1 MKIVIASDS
10 YKGSNTSMKVAEAI
24 ERGLKKVTADL
35 DVVKIP
41 VADGGEGLVQALVPD
56 EKRWV
61 YRTVTGPM
69 GQPVNAFYGL
79 LDDSVAVL
87 EMASASGLP
96 LVEGN
101 KDPRLATTFGTGELI
116 RDAVERGCTTLYIG
130 IGGSAT
136 NDGGTGMARAL
147 GARFLDSGGE
157 EIEAAGGNLDR
168 IETVDL
174 SGMLPG
180 LKNVTIEV
188 ACDVD
193 NPLCGE
199 QGASAVYG
207 PQKGATP
214 EMVKLLDNNLAH
226 LADVMTKTCGREL
239 SEIPG
244 AGAAGGLGFG
254 LMAFCGAQLKSGID
268 LVLDSL
274 QFDRALEG
282 ASLVIT
288 GEGKIDGQSVRGK
301 VPVGIAA
308 RAKKK
313 GLPVLAICGDIGPGV
328 EVLYDYGIDSI
339 MSTVNRAMPLDEA
352 MNRSAELL
360 EEGAE
365 RAFRMIMI
373 GRNFPGSN

>member
-1 MKIVIASDS
+1 MKVVIASDS
-10 YKGSNTSMKVAEAI
+10 YKGSNTSLRVAEAI
-24 ERGLKKVTADL
+24 ERGLRKVDDSL

-41 VADGGEGLVQALVPD
+41 VADGGEGLVQALVP
-56 EKRWV
+56 EKETWLTLSV
-61 YRTVTGPM
+61 KGPM
-69 GQPVNAFYGL
+69 GQSVKADYAL
-79 LDDSVAVL
+79 LDKNTAVI

-96 LVEGN
+96 LVPDSQRN
-101 KDPRLATTFGTGELI
+101 PSLATTYGTGQLI
-116 RDAVERGCTTLYIG
+116 KDALYRGCRKILIG

-136 NDGGTGMARAL
+136 NDGGTGMALAL
-147 GARFLDSGGE
+147 GAKFLDKDGK
-157 EIEAAGGNLDR
+157 EIEPCGANLDQVAD
-168 IETVDL
+168 VDL
-174 SGMLPG
+174 TGILPEVKDAEI
-180 LKNVTIEV
+180 LV

-199 QGASAVYG
+199 HGASATYG
-207 PQKGATP
+207 PQKGADP
-214 EMVKLLDNNLAH
+214 EMVKLLDRNLAH
-226 LADVMTKTCGREL
+226 LAKVMEKKTGKDL

-244 AGAAGGLGFG
+244 VGAAGGLGFG
-254 LMAFCGAQLKSGID
+254 LMAFTGAVLESGID

-274 QFDRALEG
+274 GFDESLDG

-313 GLPVLAICGDIGPGV
+313 DLPVLAIAGDIGEGISA
-328 EVLYDYGIDSI
+328 LYSYGIDSV
-339 MSTVNRAMPLDEA
+339 MSTVNKAMPLKEA
-352 MNRSAELL
+352 MDRSSELL

-373 GRNFPGSN
+373 GRNLK

>member
-10 YKGSNTSMKVAEAI
+10 YKGSNTSIRVAETI
-24 ERGLKKVTADL
+24 EKGIKKVVSDL

-56 EKRWV
+56 EDKWV
-61 YRTVTGPM
+61 YLAVTGPM
-69 GQPVNAFYGL
+69 RKETQAEYALMDNNT
-79 LDDSVAVL
+79 AVL

-96 LVEGN
+96 LVEGE
-101 KDPRLATTFGTGELI
+101 KDPRLATTFGTGEMMK
-116 RDAVERGCTTLYIG
+116 DAIEKGCRKILIG

-136 NDGGTGMARAL
+136 NDGGTGMAQAL
-147 GARFLDSGGE
+147 GARFLDADGKE
-157 EIEAAGGNLDR
+157 LTPAGGNLDQ
-168 IETVDL
+168 IASVDL
-174 SGMLPG
+174 SNMIDG
-180 LKNVTIEV
+180 LKDTEIKV

-199 QGASAVYG
+199 HGASAIYG

-214 EMVKLLDNNLAH
+214 EMVKQLDANLAH
-226 LADVMTKTCGREL
+226 LAGIMEKTSGKDM
-239 SEIPG
+239 SEVPG

-254 LMAFCGAQLKSGID
+254 LMAFCGAELESGID

-274 QFDRALEG
+274 GFDEAIEG

-301 VPVGIAA
+301 VPVGIAG

-313 GLPVLAICGDIGPGV
+313 NLPVLAICGDIGPGISA
-328 EVLYDYGIDSI
+328 LYEYGIDSV
-339 MSTVNRAMPLDEA
+339 MSTVNKAMPLSEA
-352 MNRSAELL
+352 MGRSSELL
-360 EEGAE
+360 EEAAE

-373 GRNFPGSN
+373 GKNMK

>member
-10 YKGSNTSMKVAEAI
+10 YKGSSTSLRVAETI
-24 ERGLKKVTADL
+24 EKGIQKVVPDL
-35 DVVKIP
+35 DIVKIP

-56 EKRWV
+56 EDKWV
-61 YRTVTGPM
+61 RLSVTGPM
-69 GQPVNAFYGL
+69 RMETRAEYAL
-79 LDDSVAVL
+79 MDDNTAVL

-96 LVEGN
+96 LVEGE
-101 KDPRLATTFGTGELI
+101 KDPRIATTYGTGEMM
-116 RDAVERGCTTLYIG
+116 RDAIERGCRKILIG

-136 NDGGTGMARAL
+136 NDGGTGMAQAL
-147 GARFLDSGGE
+147 GARFLDAAGRE
-157 EIEAAGGNLDR
+157 LTPAGGNLDQ
-168 IETVDL
+168 IAYVDL
-174 SGMLPG
+174 SGMLDG
-180 LKNVTIEV
+180 LKETEIKV

-199 QGASAVYG
+199 HGASAVYG

-214 EMVKLLDNNLAH
+214 EMVKQLDANLAH
-226 LADVMTKTCGREL
+226 LAGIMEKASGKDM
-239 SEIPG
+239 SEVPG

-254 LMAFCGAQLKSGID
+254 LMAFCNAELESGID

-274 QFDRALEG
+274 GFDQAIEG

-288 GEGKIDGQSVRGK
+288 GEGRIDGQSIHGK

-313 GLPVLAICGDIGPGV
+313 NLPVLAVCGDIGPGIST
-328 EVLYDYGIDSI
+328 LYDYGIDSV
-339 MSTVNRAMPLDEA
+339 MSTVNKAMPLSEA
-352 MNRSAELL
+352 MGRSSELL
-360 EEGAE
+360 EEAAE

-373 GRNFPGSN
+373 GKNMK

>member
-10 YKGSNTSMKVAEAI
+10 YKGSSTSLRVAETI
-24 ERGLKKVTADL
+24 EKGIQKVVPDL
-35 DVVKIP
+35 DIVKIP

-56 EKRWV
+56 EDKWV
-61 YRTVTGPM
+61 RLSVTGPM
-69 GQPVNAFYGL
+69 RMETRAEYAL
-79 LDDSVAVL
+79 MDDNTAVL

-96 LVEGN
+96 LVEGE
-101 KDPRLATTFGTGELI
+101 KDPRIATTYGTGEMM
-116 RDAVERGCTTLYIG
+116 RDAIERGCRKILIG

-136 NDGGTGMARAL
+136 NDGGTGMAQAL
-147 GARFLDSGGE
+147 GARFLDAAGRE
-157 EIEAAGGNLDR
+157 LTPAGGNLDQ
-168 IETVDL
+168 IASVDL
-174 SGMLPG
+174 SGMLDG
-180 LKNVTIEV
+180 LKETEIKV

-199 QGASAVYG
+199 HGASAVYG

-214 EMVKLLDNNLAH
+214 EMVKQLDANLAH
-226 LADVMTKTCGREL
+226 LAGIMEKASGKDM
-239 SEIPG
+239 SEVPG

-254 LMAFCGAQLKSGID
+254 LMAFCNAELESGID

-274 QFDRALEG
+274 GFDQAIEG

-288 GEGKIDGQSVRGK
+288 GEGRIDGQSIRGK

-313 GLPVLAICGDIGPGV
+313 NLPVLAVCGDIGPGIST
-328 EVLYDYGIDSI
+328 LYDYGIDSV
-339 MSTVNRAMPLDEA
+339 MSTVNKAMPLSEA
-352 MNRSAELL
+352 MGRSSELL
-360 EEGAE
+360 EEAAE

-373 GRNFPGSN
+373 GKNMK

>member
-10 YKGSNTSMKVAEAI
+10 YKGSNSSIAVANSIEKGLRKV
-24 ERGLKKVTADL
+24 KADL

-41 VADGGEGLVQALVPD
+41 VADGGEGLVQALVPEED
-56 EKRWV
+56 KWV
-61 YRTVTGPM
+61 RVDVTDPM
-69 GQPVNAFYGL
+69 RS
-79 LDDSVAVL
+79 SVKAHYALMENNTAVI

-96 LVEGN
+96 LVVGEKN
-101 KDPRLATTFGTGELI
+101 PLLATTYGTGELMK
-116 RDAVERGCTTLYIG
+116 DALSRGCRTLLIG

-136 NDGGTGMARAL
+136 NDGGTGMAQAL
-147 GARFLDSGGE
+147 GARFLNAAGE
-157 EIEAAGGNLDR
+157 ELDPAGGNLDQ
-168 IETVDL
+168 IAKVDL
-174 SGMLPG
+174 SGMLEE
-180 LKNVTIEV
+180 LKDTTIKV

-199 QGASAVYG
+199 SGASVTYG
-207 PQKGATP
+207 PQKGADP
-214 EMVKLLDNNLAH
+214 EMVQMLDANLAH
-226 LADVMTKTCGREL
+226 LASLMEKNGDREYSL
-239 SEIPG
+239 VPG

-254 LMAFCGAQLKSGID
+254 LMAFCGASLESGID

-274 QFDRALEG
+274 GFDESLEG

-288 GEGKIDGQSVRGK
+288 GEGKIDGQSIRGK

-328 EVLYDYGIDSI
+328 EVLYDYGIDSV
-339 MSTVNRAMPLDEA
+339 MSTVNGAMPLSEA
-352 MNRSAELL
+352 MARSSELL
-360 EEGAE
+360 EEAAE

-373 GRNFPGSN
+373 GKRLS